1 MKKYLVHLLRNNR
14 GLRKLMNHQS
24 KVKMFT
30 EMECYDISST
40 NKAVAGSKIKKKKGK
55 AFNNLYSDINK
66 LCKKTCNI

>member
-1 MKKYLVHLLRNNR
+1 MHLLRNNR

-40 NKAVAGSKIKKKKGK
+40 NKATAGSKIKKYIYIGK